1 MKSMASTT
9 HNAPERSR
17 NLTARLK
24 AFSTTQVFR
33 FLIAGTFAAFVNW
46 VARIALSVFLPF
58 EASILL
64 AYVIGMSTGYVL
76 YARYVYVDRQTR
88 SDTWRSVGVFLI
100 VNVLSAGLV
109 LGLSVMFLS
118 GLSALFPI
126 ITAQALAHGFAMVLG
141 AVANYCAHSRITFR

>member
-1 MKSMASTT
+1 MMKFMTNTT
-9 HNAPERSR
+9 AGQPE
-17 NLTARLK
+17 NLVARLK

-64 AYVIGMSTGYVL
+64 AYIIGMSTGYVL
-76 YARYVYVDRQTR
+76 YARYVYVDRQVR

-109 LGLSVMFLS
+109 LGLSIVFLS
-118 GLSALFPI
+118 GLSALFP
-126 ITAQALAHGFAMVLG
+126 TFVAEALAHGFAMVIG
-141 AVANYCAHSRITFR
+141 AVANYIAHSRITFR